1 MPTMGNETSADGS
14 GAFFGTARA
23 DSFGRRL
30 GNAFVFMTVVPA
42 AWNSKQIVFI
52 DRCREW
58 REIVLGLE
66 EDRRSGSVVGQDP
79 IAPPAVAGT

>member
-1 MPTMGNETSADGS
+1 
-14 GAFFGTARA
+14 
-23 DSFGRRL
+23 
-30 GNAFVFMTVVPA
+30 MTVVPA